1 MPEILRSAASICSAK
16 IKQNQWRVSAFLR
29 SKGRDGASEAEILN
43 PPLVSY
49 KTMPIETEIDPE
61 DLKQAHEYNQIYY
74 KNAFSLYDLKN
85 GMRFAA
91 HIPPKVAKE
100 MFSHK
105 IMQFR
110 GDGTVVLTKHQLKF
124 AFEYLI
130 EKSDKLRTLEIGVID
145 SDGWKLLSETYD
157 LKNCLGRIVCL
168 KDYEQ
173 FEIEFIRLFG
183 VPSVLCCIDIV
194 DGKKAITSKNVK
206 LVPGDVV
213 VYHYHQILFRRPI
226 LWLCREYPYEPRKIR
241 NIIDLLDKVH
251 GISER
256 SFRKKYLK
264 MDYEFEILRNY
275 KEFNRLQ
282 NEDKCSNIPV
292 FWYDPVDFHADST
305 IDVIKEKL
313 AIEDEWLGQK
323 LFIVT
328 YGFPTGAIFLKCKVE
343 AQKTKKGGGVEYL
356 YLGNIPKESVK
367 FIRSQAGDPLPMLL
381 Q

>member
-1 MPEILRSAASICSAK
+1 MAGKRLGEVEAPTALPVK
-16 IKQNQWRVSAFLR
+16 R

-91 HIPPKVAKE
+91 HIHPKVARE
-100 MFSHK
+100 MFPHE
-105 IMQFR
+105 MLQFT
-110 GDGTVVLTKHQLKF
+110 GDETVVLTKHQLKF

-130 EKSDKLRTLEIGVID
+130 EKSVKLRTLEIGVID

-206 LVPGDVV
+206 LTHGDVV
-213 VYHYHQILFRRPI
+213 VSHYHQILFRRPI

-241 NIIDLLDKVH
+241 NIIDLLDKVY